1 MKNKSDNNKKTFSQ
15 ILQDATN
22 QHKTNEGNSQ
32 NNAANKTTKLNKT
45 TALTHSNYHTK
56 THSQRPP
63 HSSNPQHRPPHG
75 GPQHGN
81 RPPQSGNRPPQH
93 GNRPPQSG
101 NRPPQQG
108 GRPPQQGNRP
118 PHNNRPPHH
127 GGRPP
132 QSSRPPQNR
141 PPHNR
146 PDNTITFPGSAS
158 IHKQRFERDF
168 NFNNTTVLLLELEN
182 FLIETQNKIVE
193 NKINLKLEMQANNF
207 VKNAITELY
216 PLAVKDFLSAESNTY
231 PFNPYA
237 SMLKYYIPYNQNCHL
252 STYRDNYVFTGGA
265 HGTTQRLANTYN
277 LQTGNSVPL
286 SSFFNRGTNY
296 KRLLLAEIQ
305 KQATKNMQQN
315 PNIYFDDY
323 INLINTT
330 FNEESFYLTKN
341 GLVIYYGQYDIAP
354 YVTGIVEFTI
364 PYSMLDN
371 PPACRR

>member
-1 MKNKSDNNKKTFSQ
+1 MKRNNNNPNNLQKGPHQAHAQHKKEF
-15 ILQDATN
+15 ATN
-22 QHKTNEGNSQ
+22 NQTKHNTTSAESQKT
-32 NNAANKTTKLNKT
+32 AH
-45 TALTHSNYHTK
+45 THSNYHTK
-56 THSQRPP
+56 SHSQRPP
-63 HSSNPQHRPPHG
+63 YSSEHNQPHQHKRSPHSNNSD
-75 GPQHGN
+75 
-81 RPPQSGNRPPQH
+81 
-93 GNRPPQSG
+93 
-101 NRPPQQG
+101 
-108 GRPPQQGNRP
+108 
-118 PHNNRPPHH
+118 HNNRPHHNHPSQNHPPHN
-127 GGRPP
+127 RPEH
-132 QSSRPPQNR
+132 SNR

-146 PDNTITFPGSAS
+146 PPNNTINFPGSAS

-182 FLIETQNKIVE
+182 FLIETQNKAVE

-207 VKNAITELY
+207 IKNAITELY
-216 PLAVKDFLSAESNTY
+216 PLAVKGFLTAESNTY

-237 SMLKYYIPYNQNCHL
+237 SMLKYYISYNQNCHL

-286 SSFFNRGTNY
+286 SSFFKRGTNY
-296 KRLLLAEIQ
+296 KKLLLSEIQ

-323 INLINTT
+323 INLINQT

-371 PPACRR
+371 PPTCKR